1 MCFGSVVTAMVTPF
15 AKDGSVNYK
24 KAQELA
30 VHLMENGSSAVVVS
44 GTTGESP
51 TLTSEEKIKLL
62 IAVKEAVGDKGK
74 VIIGSTGNATQPSIE
89 LTKEAERAGADGIL
103 AVVPYY
109 NKPSQDGL
117 YAHFKAI
124 AECTTLPVLLYNI
137 PGRSSINM
145 TPETIAKLSKIKNIV
160 GVKEASG
167 SMAQVSDI
175 RCLTDDDFAIYSGDD
190 SLTLPILALGGC
202 GIVSVAGHVFGNE
215 LKEMIDKFQA
225 GDHKGATKIHCEILE
240 ACKMMFITSNPVP
253 VKTCL
258 NLLGWELGD
267 CRLPLIG
274 ANEQQIAQLDAMLK
288 KYHKK

>member
-15 AKDGSVNYK
+15 SKDGSVNYK

-30 VHLMENGSSAVVVS
+30 VHLIENGSSALVVS

-62 IAVKEAVGDKGK
+62 IAVKEAVGNKGK
-74 VIIGSTGNATQPSIE
+74 VIIGSTGNATEPSIA
-89 LTKEAERAGADGIL
+89 LTKEAEKAGVDGIL

-124 AECTTLPVLLYNI
+124 AECTKLPILLYNI

-145 TPETIAKLSKIKNIV
+145 TPETIAKLSKIENIV

-175 RCLTDDDFAIYSGDD
+175 RCLTDDNFAIYSGDD

-225 GDHKGATKIHCEILE
+225 GDHKGATKLHCQLLE

-253 VKTCL
+253 VKTCM

-267 CRLPLIG
+267 CRLPLVA
-274 ANEQQIAQLDAMLK
+274 ANEQQVNQLDEMLR